1 MWDRKGKRIVPRR
14 ATFRCEHVNCGRCPK
29 KHGPYWYAYWR
40 DQGQLRK
47 RYIGRQLG
55 RPITRML
62 ARRSAPTRHV
72 RTMIWRT
79 EKAPPFRFR
88 AASRSPSGIRDG

>member
-1 MWDRKGKRIVPRR
+1 MPRR

-40 DQGQLRK
+40 DRGQLRK

-55 RPITRML
+55 RSITRML
-62 ARRSAPTRHV
+62 ARRSSPTRHV
-72 RTMIWRT
+72 RTMIWQT
-79 EKAPPFRFR
+79 EKAPPFGPR
-88 AASRSPSGIRDG
+88 APRTPSSIRDG